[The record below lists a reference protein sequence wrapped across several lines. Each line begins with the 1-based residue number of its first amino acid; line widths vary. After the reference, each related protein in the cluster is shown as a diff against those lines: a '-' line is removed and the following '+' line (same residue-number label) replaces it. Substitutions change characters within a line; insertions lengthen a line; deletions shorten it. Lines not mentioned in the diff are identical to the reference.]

1 MSQIENTE
9 RDILEVKS
17 ALNISDLI
25 QFMKDECNSLE
36 EEKRFLITQCIALV
50 VAIIIL
56 FWAMVELLINQMS
69 FEFGVTVNN
78 IFGMKIVYASLILAI
93 SFQIYRMISL
103 LYAIRLHEDILRIIN
118 APLGNVNYI
127 HSLPTLLILI
137 ILLFHRFCPWI
148 PSFPFEIL
156 KTSIYSFYLLVV
168 IVLEIAML
176 LLSAI
181 LMKKFSDRLKLPLFK
196 MKKSDTPRKKKK
208 SNKNKMSSKKKLDFF
223 LVTGM
228 IYQFSILL
236 VFIWILKNLENP
248 PIELLGMQLKFGLIS
263 IAIFFSYVYLA
274 KPLRFRLKELVM
286 KIEQLN
292 KLIDEA
298 ISGNITADEIVS
310 RRYQNVK
317 S

>member
-1 MSQIENTE
+1 MSQIESKE

-36 EEKRFLITQCIALV
+36 EEKRFLITQCITLI

-69 FEFGVTVNN
+69 FEFDITGDD
-78 IFGMKIVYASLILAI
+78 IFGMKVVYASLILAI

-103 LYAIRLHEDILRIIN
+103 LYVNKLHRDILRFIN
-118 APLGNVNYI
+118 APSEDVNYI
-127 HSLPTLLILI
+127 HFFPGLLIFI

-148 PSFPFEIL
+148 QSFPFEIL
-156 KTSIYSFYLLVV
+156 KTSIYSSFLLFV
-168 IVLEIAML
+168 IGLEIAIV
-176 LLSAI
+176 LLSVV
-181 LMKKFSDRLKLPLFK
+181 LMKKYSGKLERPQFK
-196 MKKSDTPRKKKK
+196 MKTSDI
-208 SNKNKMSSKKKLDFF
+208 SSKKELDFF
-223 LVTGM
+223 LVIGM

-236 VFIWILKNLENP
+236 VFIWILENLEKL
-248 PIELLGMQLKFGLIS
+248 PIELLGIQLKFGLIS

-274 KPLRFRLKELVM
+274 KPLRNRLKELVM
-286 KIEQLN
+286 KIELFN
-292 KLIDEA
+292 KLIAEA
-298 ISGNITADEIVS
+298 VSGKITADEIVS
-310 RRYQNVK
+310 KMYQNIK